1 MRDIKHEKKIKS
13 KTSINSMI
21 QLWIK
26 IIHRYREIDKNIN
39 TVRVLFINRGVRT
52 EIILKF

>member
-1 MRDIKHEKKIKS
+1 
-13 KTSINSMI
+13 MI

-39 TVRVLFINRGVRT
+39 TARVLFINRGVRT